1 MTVPK
6 MFLFSSVDLCLEVD
20 EVPAAQPAAVV
31 ESDTDRKENRTGARE
46 SNRDVQGQTFSVFLI
61 FLLEL

>member
-6 MFLFSSVDLCLEVD
+6 MFLFSSVGLCLEVD

-46 SNRDVQGQTFSVFLI
+46 SNRDVQG
-61 FLLEL
+61 